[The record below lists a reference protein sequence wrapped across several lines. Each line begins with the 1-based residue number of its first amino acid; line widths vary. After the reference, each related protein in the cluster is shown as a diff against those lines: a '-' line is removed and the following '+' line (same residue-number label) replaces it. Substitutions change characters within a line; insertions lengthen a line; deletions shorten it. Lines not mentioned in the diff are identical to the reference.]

1 MHSLMNIL
9 RLGIKEFR
17 SLYHDRA
24 MLILIVWAFSFGIYT
39 AASGIPEA
47 LHHAPLAIVDEDH
60 SQLSERL
67 NAAFQPP
74 YFLPAAD
81 ITGQQVDAGMD
92 SGRYTFALD
101 IAPDFQR
108 DVLAGRRPSLQLNV
122 DATQIGQAFTGA
134 GYIQTIVATEV
145 AKFVRGVRDTPRPPV
160 ALAMRMQFNPN
171 LTQAWFTSVM
181 QLIDYVTMV
190 SIILTGAALIR
201 EREHGTLEHLLV
213 MPLRAFE
220 IMTAKVWSMGLV
232 VLVATAFAV
241 WVVVR
246 GCLAVPINGSIG
258 LFLLGTALH
267 LFATTSIGIYLG
279 TVARS
284 MPQLGLL
291 SILILIPLQLLSG
304 GATPRE
310 SMPELVQNL
319 MLAAPTTHFVSF
331 AQGILYRGAGLAIVW
346 PQFLAIA
353 SIGALFFFAALF
365 RFRRAITQMA

>member
-1 MHSLMNIL
+1 MHSLLNIL

-24 MLILIVWAFSFGIYT
+24 MLILIVWAFSFGTYT

-67 NAAFQPP
+67 AAAFQLP
-74 YFLPAAD
+74 YFLPPAR
-81 ITGQQVDAGMD
+81 ISSQQVDAGMD
-92 SGRYTFALD
+92 GGRYTFALD
-101 IAPDFQR
+101 IAPDFQH
-108 DVLAGRRPSLQLNV
+108 DVLAGRHPSLQLNV

-145 AKFVRGVRDTPRPPV
+145 STFIQGSRGAPPPPV
-160 ALAMRMQFNPN
+160 GLATRMQFNPN

-181 QLIDYVTMV
+181 QLIDYITMV

-220 IMTAKVWSMGLV
+220 IMLAKVWSMGLV
-232 VLVATAFAV
+232 VLLATAFAI

-246 GCLAVPINGSIG
+246 GWLAVPISGSIG

-291 SILILIPLQLLSG
+291 SILILLPLQLLSG

-353 SIGALFFFAALF
+353 SIGTLFFIAALL
-365 RFRRAITQMA
+365 RFRRAISQMA

>member
-1 MHSLMNIL
+1 
-9 RLGIKEFR
+9 
-17 SLYHDRA
+17 
-24 MLILIVWAFSFGIYT
+24 
-39 AASGIPEA
+39 
-47 LHHAPLAIVDEDH
+47 
-60 SQLSERL
+60 
-67 NAAFQPP
+67 
-74 YFLPAAD
+74 
-81 ITGQQVDAGMD
+81 
-92 SGRYTFALD
+92 
-101 IAPDFQR
+101 
-108 DVLAGRRPSLQLNV
+108 
-122 DATQIGQAFTGA
+122 
-134 GYIQTIVATEV
+134 
-145 AKFVRGVRDTPRPPV
+145 
-160 ALAMRMQFNPN
+160 
-171 LTQAWFTSVM
+171 
-181 QLIDYVTMV
+181 MV

>member
-1 MHSLMNIL
+1 MHSLLNIL

-17 SLYHDRA
+17 SLYHDRT

-67 NAAFQPP
+67 NTAFQLP
-74 YFLPAAD
+74 YFLPPAK
-81 ITGQQVDAGMD
+81 ISSQQVDAGMD

-145 AKFVRGVRDTPRPPV
+145 GDFVRGLRNAPRPPV
-160 ALAMRMQFNPN
+160 GLAMRMQFNPN

-181 QLIDYVTMV
+181 QLIDYITMV

-220 IMTAKVWSMGLV
+220 IMLAKVWSMGLV
-232 VLVATAFAV
+232 VLLATAFAI

-246 GCLAVPINGSIG
+246 GWLAVPITGSIG

-291 SILILIPLQLLSG
+291 SILILLPLQLLSG

-353 SIGALFFFAALF
+353 SIGALFFLAALL
-365 RFRRAITQMA
+365 RFRRAISQIA